1 MSGDDIGPVGKAG
14 TMNRITRGALS
25 AGALALTVIL
35 TVGAGVPAAGAA
47 PDVQGHA
54 LALDSA
60 QVQVP
65 GQTQGPGQTH
75 AASQTQGPG
84 QTQTPGSSGSP
95 SQGTLDTQSTL
106 EQEPATEDEATGI
119 VLIETEMGYE
129 SAAAAGTG
137 ILLDDEG
144 TILTNNHVI
153 ADSTSISVTVAD
165 TGQTYEATVVGSDS
179 TQDVAVLTIDS
190 EAGAGAGAGAKTEA
204 GSEAGAASSTE
215 ANAGSDTLSDAALE
229 PADIAADPVEVGD
242 TVTAV
247 GNAGGA
253 GELQAADGTVTALD
267 ASVTTAAEGSAESES
282 LTGMIAVDA
291 DIVSGDSGGA
301 LLDEDGDVVGVNTAA
316 SQGSADITGF
326 AIPIDDALDIA
337 QDIIDGIQ
345 TETNTLGYPAFLG
358 VALTSPQTSVP
369 ADGSSFRQRGSGWSW
384 ESGTESGAAP
394 GAGTGSQ
401 ADPTAGSGATTASGA
416 GSGAQTTVGA
426 VVGGVYEGTPAA
438 QVGLAQGDS
447 ITAVD
452 GAGVADAAQ
461 LADVLDQHAPGDHV
475 ELTWTDTSGNTHTAT
490 VELAEGPAD

>member
-1 MSGDDIGPVGKAG
+1 MSGDDSGPAGKAG

-54 LALDSA
+54 VALDSA

-75 AASQTQGPG
+75 AASQTQVPG

-106 EQEPATEDEATGI
+106 EQEPATEDESTGI
-119 VLIETEMGYE
+119 VLIETEMGYD

-165 TGQTYEATVVGSDS
+165 TWQTYEATVVGSDS

-190 EAGAGAGAGAKTEA
+190 EAGAGAGAKTEA

-282 LTGMIAVDA
+282 LTGMIEVDA

-337 QDIIDGIQ
+337 QDLIDGIK

-358 VALTSPQTSVP
+358 VALTSPQTSMP

-394 GAGTGSQ
+394 GAGTGSH

-416 GSGAQTTVGA
+416 GSGAQTTAGA

>member
-1 MSGDDIGPVGKAG
+1 MSGDDSGPAGKAG

-54 LALDSA
+54 VALDSA

-65 GQTQGPGQTH
+65 G
-75 AASQTQGPG
+75 QTQGPG

-190 EAGAGAGAGAKTEA
+190 EAG
-204 GSEAGAASSTE
+204 SEAGAASSTE

-253 GELQAADGTVTALD
+253 GELPAADGTVTALD

-282 LTGMIAVDA
+282 LTGMIEVDA

-394 GAGTGSQ
+394 GAGTGSH

-416 GSGAQTTVGA
+416 GSGAQTTAGA

-475 ELTWTDTSGNTHTAT
+475 
-490 VELAEGPAD
+490 

>member
-54 LALDSA
+54 VALDSA

-65 GQTQGPGQTH
+65 G
-75 AASQTQGPG
+75 QTQGPG

-190 EAGAGAGAGAKTEA
+190 EAGAGAGAKTEA

-282 LTGMIAVDA
+282 LTGMIEVDA

-301 LLDEDGDVVGVNTAA
+301 LLDEYGDVVGVNTAA

-416 GSGAQTTVGA
+416 WSGAQTTAGA

-490 VELAEGPAD
+490 VELTEGPAD

>member
-1 MSGDDIGPVGKAG
+1 MSGDDIGPAGKAG

-54 LALDSA
+54 VALDSA

-75 AASQTQGPG
+75 AASQTQVPG
-84 QTQTPGSSGSP
+84 QTQSPGSSGSP

-106 EQEPATEDEATGI
+106 EQEPATEDESTGI

-190 EAGAGAGAGAKTEA
+190 EAGAGAGAKTEA

-282 LTGMIAVDA
+282 LTGMIEVDA

-326 AIPIDDALDIA
+326 AIPIDVALDIA
-337 QDIIDGIQ
+337 QDIVDGIQ

-394 GAGTGSQ
+394 GAGTGSH

-416 GSGAQTTVGA
+416 GSGAQTTAGA

>member
-1 MSGDDIGPVGKAG
+1 
-14 TMNRITRGALS
+14 MNRITRGALS

-54 LALDSA
+54 VALDSA
-60 QVQVP
+60 QLLVP

-75 AASQTQGPG
+75 AASQTQVPG

-190 EAGAGAGAGAKTEA
+190 EAGAGAGAGAGPKTEA

-282 LTGMIAVDA
+282 LTGMIEVDA

-416 GSGAQTTVGA
+416 GSGAQTTAGA

-490 VELAEGPAD
+490 VELTEGPAD

>member
-1 MSGDDIGPVGKAG
+1 MGKAG

-54 LALDSA
+54 VALDSA
-60 QVQVP
+60 QLLVP

-75 AASQTQGPG
+75 AASQTQVPG

-190 EAGAGAGAGAKTEA
+190 EAGAGAGAGAGPKTEA

-282 LTGMIAVDA
+282 LTGMIEVDA

-416 GSGAQTTVGA
+416 GSGAQTTAGA

-490 VELAEGPAD
+490 VELTEGPAD

>member
-54 LALDSA
+54 VALDSA
-60 QVQVP
+60 QLLVP

-75 AASQTQGPG
+75 AASQTQVPG

-190 EAGAGAGAGAKTEA
+190 EAGAGAGAGPKTEA

-282 LTGMIAVDA
+282 LTGMIEVDA

-416 GSGAQTTVGA
+416 GSGAQTTAGA

-452 GAGVADAAQ
+452 GAGVADAVQ

-490 VELAEGPAD
+490 VELTEGPAD

>member
-54 LALDSA
+54 VALDSA

-95 SQGTLDTQSTL
+95 SQGALDTQDAL
-106 EQEPATEDEATGI
+106 EQEPATADEATGI

-190 EAGAGAGAGAKTEA
+190 EAGAGAGAKTEA

-242 TVTAV
+242 TVAAV

-282 LTGMIAVDA
+282 LTGMIEVDA

-316 SQGSADITGF
+316 SQGRADITGF

-416 GSGAQTTVGA
+416 GSGAQTTAGA

-490 VELAEGPAD
+490 VELTEGPAD

>member
-35 TVGAGVPAAGAA
+35 TVWAGVPAAGAA

-54 LALDSA
+54 VALDSA

-75 AASQTQGPG
+75 AASQTQVPG

-190 EAGAGAGAGAKTEA
+190 EAGAGAGAKTEA

-253 GELQAADGTVTALD
+253 GELPAADGTVTALD

-282 LTGMIAVDA
+282 LTGMIEVDA

-416 GSGAQTTVGA
+416 WSGAQTTAGA

-490 VELAEGPAD
+490 VELTEGPAD